1 MDSEAAE
8 NIISKKNMGGSD
20 LSENLLRNKG
30 AFFPDPSVENCRKDR
45 LSVYNEGH
53 QEKCIKKLKEG
64 HAMSCGSDTA
74 VFFRDLPAAA
84 QEELLS
90 CLFNG
95 SFDPIFLSH
104 SSGRI
109 QEVNAA
115 AENILGYSPDE
126 FSSMDLTEVFL
137 TPTPGKIPLSA
148 NDSEKGTA
156 RTLSGILRRKN
167 GSTFSAELI
176 CFPLMAGKKTMML
189 CTARDRT
196 GQKFTSEKEGENAFR
211 DGLTG
216 LYNRAYFD
224 EEVKRLDCDRQLPL
238 SVILGDLNALSL
250 ANEAFGRQAGDALL
264 KAAAKVL
271 RKICRSSDLLVR
283 WNDDQFVLLLPHT
296 GQEVA
301 QAIAGRIEEAFR
313 SVEVRD
319 IPVPASISLGYAA
332 KTHRWQDFT
341 NTLKG
346 AEEAMRERKDEV
358 SAGIRKSMLQKLL
371 ETLHETTPE
380 SPEHNSAMGEN
391 ARLLGVEL
399 GLSGE
404 ELASLDLA
412 VTLHDIGKIT
422 VSPIL
427 LAKTTPVTEE
437 EWAQLKNHAE
447 AGSRIARASTGR
459 AAEVAEVI
467 GAHHERWDGKGYPSA
482 LSEENIPLSG
492 RILALVD
499 AWDVMVRGTPYRE
512 ARTPQEASEII
523 AEESGKQFD
532 PRLAEL
538 FLTKVLPRSGAS
550 ENLQA
555 PDS

>member
-1 MDSEAAE
+1 M
-8 NIISKKNMGGSD
+8 
-20 LSENLLRNKG
+20 
-30 AFFPDPSVENCRKDR
+30 KDM
-45 LSVYNEGH
+45 
-53 QEKCIKKLKEG
+53 EKFIKKIKEG
-64 HAMSCGSDTA
+64 HAMSCGSDNNI
-74 VFFRDLPAAA
+74 FFRDLPAAA

-109 QEVNAA
+109 LEVNAA
-115 AENILGYSPDE
+115 AENILGYSADE
-126 FSSMDLTEVFL
+126 YSSMDLTEVFL
-137 TPTPGKIPLSA
+137 PHTPGKIPLTPHDA
-148 NDSEKGTA
+148 GKGSP

-167 GSTFSAELI
+167 GSTFSAELTCI
-176 CFPLMAGKKTMML
+176 PLMAGGKPMIL
-189 CTARDRT
+189 CTARDRK
-196 GQKFTSEKEGENAFR
+196 GQQFPSEMEGENFFR

-224 EEVKRLDCDRQLPL
+224 EEVKRLDCERQLPI

-283 WNDDQFVLLLPHT
+283 WKDDQFVLLLPHT
-296 GQEVA
+296 SPDVA
-301 QAIAGRIEEAFR
+301 QAIAGRIEQAFD

-319 IPVPASISLGYAA
+319 VPLPASISLGYAA

-380 SPEHNSAMGEN
+380 SPDHNSAMGEN
-391 ARLLGVEL
+391 ARLLGAEL
-399 GLSGE
+399 DLSGE
-404 ELASLDLA
+404 ELAALDIA

-447 AGSRIARASTGR
+447 AGSLIARASTGS
-459 AAEVAEVI
+459 AAEVAEAI
-467 GAHHERWDGKGYPSA
+467 GTHHERWDGKGYPSS
-482 LSEENIPLSG
+482 LSGEDIPLFG

-499 AWDVMVRGTPYRE
+499 AWDVMVRGTPYRQP
-512 ARTPQEASEII
+512 RTPEEAAEII

-538 FLTKVLPRSGAS
+538 FLTKVLPSYGAA
-550 ENLQA
+550 EDLPA
-555 PDS
+555 EDS